1 MTLSRRAAV
10 ALGVTAAVSALALGL
25 VRLAEERLYR
35 TEHVTGWLAMAA
47 LVALTTLSLRKKL
60 PFLPLGRTA
69 SWLQV
74 HVYLGLFTMV
84 LFGLHVEARIPTGAM
99 EGLLAALFVL
109 VAGSGLGGL
118 YISRSFARRL
128 TTRGQEVIWERIP
141 ALRRQIREKAKA
153 LVLRSTKEAGSTA
166 ISDLYLGKLARF
178 FDRPAHFWNHVL
190 GSERP
195 KRELL
200 AEVEAFDR
208 YASDAEQ
215 RISHELEELVIMK
228 DDLDFH
234 WALQGALKGW
244 LFVHIPATYALLV
257 LALVHGLLAEAF
269 STGLR

>member
-1 MTLSRRAAV
+1 MNLLRRDAV
-10 ALGVTAAVSALALGL
+10 ALGATAAVTALALGL
-25 VRLAEERLYR
+25 VRVSEDRLDR

-84 LFGLHVEARIPTGAM
+84 LVGLHVEARMPTGAM
-99 EGLLAALFVL
+99 EGLLAVLFVL
-109 VAGSGLGGL
+109 VAGSGLGGI
-118 YISRSFARRL
+118 YMSRSFARRL

-141 ALRRQIREKAKA
+141 VLRRRLREEAKA
-153 LVLRSTKEAGSTA
+153 LALRSIQEVGSTA

-178 FDRPAHFWNHVL
+178 FDRPAHFWSHVL

-195 KRELL
+195 KRTLVAEL
-200 AEVEAFDR
+200 EAFDR
-208 YASDAEQ
+208 YASDAEHGF
-215 RISHELEELVIMK
+215 SEELARLAIMK

-244 LFVHIPATYALLV
+244 LFLHIPATYALIA